1 VSTLLLQSVLAGIVN
16 GFVYALIGIGL
27 AVIFRGS
34 RIINAMQGEFAV
46 VGAIAAA
53 LFIERLHWLHGLSF
67 VAGIVAAM
75 VIGAGVELLFVRAM
89 EKRNPG
95 EEGHLLLTIGLA
107 LAFSAGVLVFAGREP
122 HLLPPIGQGRLL
134 DTGEATLPE
143 HALYLVGAAL
153 LTVIV
158 LQLFYRR
165 THFGL
170 SMLAAS
176 SDADGA
182 TTVGINVAMMRT
194 CTFAIGGGLG
204 AIAGLLVAP
213 LVPISYESGLVLT
226 LKGAAAAI
234 LGGLNNP
241 KGAVVGGLV
250 LGLAESLAI
259 VGVSSGYK
267 DVVAMLLLIA
277 VMIVFPNG
285 LLAGAQRKGG

>member
-1 VSTLLLQSVLAGIVN
+1 MSTLLLQSVLAGLVN

-46 VGAIAAA
+46 VGAIVAV
-53 LFIERLHWLHGLSF
+53 LLVEKLSWLHSLSV
-67 VAGIVAAM
+67 VAGIAAAM
-75 VIGAGVELLFVRAM
+75 VIGAAVELFFVRPM
-89 EKRNPG
+89 ERRNPG

-122 HLLPPIGQGRLL
+122 HLLPPFGQGRLL
-134 DTGEATLPE
+134 EIGGATLPE
-143 HALYLVGAAL
+143 HAVYLISIAL
-153 LTVIV
+153 LTVV
-158 LQLFYRR
+158 ALQLFYKR

-182 TTVGINVAMMRT
+182 SSVGINVALMRT
-194 CTFAIGGGLG
+194 STFAIGGGLG
-204 AIAGLLVAP
+204 AMAGLLVAP

-234 LGGLNNP
+234 LGGLSNP

-277 VMIVFPNG
+277 VMIVFPHG